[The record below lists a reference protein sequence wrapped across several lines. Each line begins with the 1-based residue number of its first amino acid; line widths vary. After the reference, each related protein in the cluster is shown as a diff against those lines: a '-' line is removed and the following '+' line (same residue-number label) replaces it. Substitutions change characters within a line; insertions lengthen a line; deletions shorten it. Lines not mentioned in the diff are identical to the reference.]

1 MPLFFIRFA
10 RASVLAVSLFF
21 LFGSLVYPPSA
32 WAQPPAIPL
41 ANVYHPGVNL
51 KDYWVSEKLDGVRA
65 YWDGEQLWSRGG
77 HVYAAPVWF
86 TKHFPKQPLDGE
98 LWSGRGRFAEL
109 SGVVRKHQPVDAE
122 WQQVRFQVF
131 DLPMQSAAFELRYQ
145 RLTALVQ
152 AAGSP
157 YLALVSQSPV
167 ASHDALLEQLHAM
180 VAAGGEGLMLKR
192 KAGLY
197 QAGRSDDL
205 LKVTTHDDAE
215 AVVVRHLPG
224 KGRLE
229 GMMGALEVKLADG
242 RQFRIGTGFSDTQRR
257 QPPPVGATVTFRYR
271 GLTATGLPRFAR
283 FLRVRND
290 DPEFAPAPFH

>member
-1 MPLFFIRFA
+1 MPLIIKCAA
-10 RASVLAVSLFF
+10 RASFLAASLIL
-21 LFGSLVYPPSA
+21 LFGSLLYPSA
-32 WAQPPAIPL
+32 VQAQPPAIPL
-41 ANVYHPGVNL
+41 ANVYHPGINL
-51 KDYWVSEKLDGVRA
+51 QGYWVSEKLDGVRA
-65 YWDGEQLWSRGG
+65 YWDGEQFWSRGG
-77 HVYAAPVWF
+77 HAYVAPGWF

-109 SGVVRKHQPVDAE
+109 SGAVRKHQPVDAE

-131 DLPMQSAAFELRYQ
+131 DLPMQNTPFELRYQ

-157 YLALVSQSPV
+157 YLALVRQSPV
-167 ASHDALLEQLHAM
+167 TSHDGLLKQLHEM
-180 VAAGGEGLMLKR
+180 VAEGGEGLMLKR

-224 KGRLE
+224 KGRLA
-229 GMMGALEVKLADG
+229 GMMGALEVKLANG
-242 RQFRIGTGFSDTQRR
+242 RQFRLGTGFSDAQRR
-257 QPPPVGATVTFRYR
+257 QPPPVGAIVTFRYR
-271 GLTATGLPRFAR
+271 GHTATGLPRFAG

-290 DPEFAPAPFH
+290 EPEFAPVPAR